1 MRTRKELFCFGPL
14 VAAALVCNSMDCQ
27 AYEVWMGTLGWQQ
40 KMSEHPED
48 WARTAALVEGLNVN
62 WARGQADPDRLDP
75 EFRDEVI
82 ALFAKAKLNASQVVP
97 HGNESIT
104 DESDWQRAFDR
115 ADSMGYKLEHL
126 YTYNG
131 GKGKTWSEG
140 DHKRLRAWLDCN
152 GHEDVNIAFNARA
165 GHGQLERAVI
175 QGGGIECDLQ
185 SWKDDKG
192 GRHDL
197 LRWMA
202 DPSNPA
208 MRGEKTIIH
217 CHLNFGHASDPK
229 DLVDVWAAA
238 RMMVRDIGRDV
249 MNTPELK
256 EAFRSDK
263 IVFAFFGGNW
273 TTPEIT
279 LLPETAD
286 ENTYAES
293 YTGLLL
299 SLLEQRDLFEGRL
312 GDFPSD
318 EQCRS
323 FKRDSVR
330 LKAAEL
336 KMREQGGADQP
347 ATAPKSKPEGAEKP
361 KPASD
366 VRPQ

>member
-1 MRTRKELFCFGPL
+1 MITRKKLFCLGPL

-40 KMSEHPED
+40 KMHEHPEN
-48 WARTAALVEGLNVN
+48 WARTAALVEGLNIN
-62 WARGQADPDRLDP
+62 WARGQADPERLDP
-75 EFRDEVI
+75 ELRDEVI
-82 ALFAKAKLNASQVVP
+82 ALFSKAKFHASQVVP
-97 HGNESIT
+97 HGNEPIT
-104 DESDWQRAFDR
+104 DESDWQRSFDR
-115 ADSMGYKLEHL
+115 AESMGYKLEHL

-131 GKGKTWSEG
+131 GQSKTWSEG
-140 DHKRLRAWLDCN
+140 DHQLLRAWLDRG
-152 GHEDVNIAFNARA
+152 GHKDVKIAFNARA
-165 GHGQLERAVI
+165 GHGQLERQVI

-202 DPSNPA
+202 DPGNPA
-208 MRGEKTIIH
+208 MKGEKTIIH
-217 CHLNFGHASDPK
+217 CHLNLGKASDPEC
-229 DLVDVWAAA
+229 LVDVWAAA
-238 RMMVRDIGRDV
+238 RLMVRDIGRDV

-256 EAFRSDK
+256 EVFRSDK
-263 IVFAFFGGNW
+263 MVFAFFGGNW
-273 TTPEIT
+273 TTTEIT
-279 LLPETAD
+279 LLPETKD

-299 SLLEQRDLFEGRL
+299 SLLEQRDLFEGRS

-330 LKAAEL
+330 LKPSEL
-336 KMREQGGADQP
+336 KMGEQGGADQP
-347 ATAPKSKPEGAEKP
+347 ATAPELKPDGTEKP
-361 KPASD
+361 
-366 VRPQ
+366 